1 MTGTGLSMTI
11 ALGLFNVLLKMMNYP
26 DVGFSIFGELDHQAF
41 VEIQFGLKKCL
52 NHGNARVDRI

>member
-1 MTGTGLSMTI
+1 MTI